1 MKKGLVLVIVVLFAA
16 VMALQYAQRK
26 GRAPAAGGQPA
37 GGEQGVALPDDASR
51 AVVPDLTAD
60 YSGIF
65 SQSSGYDSMAPAAG
79 VYTFAACESGTVEA
93 ITRDHGRIWGHSV
106 ETGQGFTDEENRE
119 IYGMLSSLVAC
130 GVVRGGDIG
139 ACGSLPGEFSDAKN
153 KKIGFHESPS
163 GQCLADASKVLFASF
178 SAGLT
183 KSASAC
189 HMYLSSDRLKNSR
202 LSPADACTA
211 VASGLPD
218 TCETLRKIFEGRN
231 DETFGR
237 TIPPECYLAFPRKQS
252 DCRDAGCKELSQL
265 YEAMAAKNPD
275 RCPAGTLKQ
284 LCSAAITYDDKVCA
298 AMQKKLSQTY
308 CAHYAKLEKAKG
320 KYLGMTAAEEK
331 AARAADALNEKAA
344 KERQEKLDKSIR
356 EQMR

>member
-16 VMALQYAQRK
+16 VLALQYAQKK
-26 GRAPAAGGQPA
+26 GRVPAAGGAQP
-37 GGEQGVALPDDASR
+37 GGEQGVALPDDATK
-51 AVVPDLTAD
+51 AVTPDLTAD
-60 YSGIF
+60 YSGVF
-65 SQSSGYDSMAPAAG
+65 SQSSGYDSLAPAAG
-79 VYTFAACESGTVEA
+79 AYTFAACEKGTVEA

-139 ACGSLPGEFSDAKN
+139 ACGTLPGQFADTKE

-178 SAGLT
+178 SAGLN
-183 KSASAC
+183 KSAAAC

-202 LSPADACTA
+202 LSPADACA
-211 VASGLPD
+211 AAASGLPNS
-218 TCETLRKIFEGRN
+218 CETLRKIFEGRN

-252 DCRDAGCKELSQL
+252 DCRDAGCRELVQL

-275 RCPAGTLKQ
+275 RCPAGSLKQ
-284 LCSAAITYDDKVCA
+284 LCAAAITYDDKVCA

-308 CAHYAKLEKAKG
+308 CSYYAKAEKSKG

-331 AARAADALNEKAA
+331 AARAADELEQKAA

-356 EQMR
+356 EQIR